1 MIDDFSEF
9 YTQKKLVNWFQTK
22 QHTVIEGCIDNPILF
37 NDITDCK
44 TDDKFGIDVVAK
56 RETDLWIVEVKG
68 ETKGGRSS
76 AVSNF
81 HYGLGQIFTRMT
93 CFNENIHYGLAMPNT
108 DNFAF
113 LVRKIMD
120 LKVLERLNLSLIL
133 IGKEKIVFIN

>member
-1 MIDDFSEF
+1 MDDFSEF
-9 YTQKKLVNWFQTK
+9 CTQKRLVGWFQTK
-22 QHTVIEGCIDNPILF
+22 QHTVIERCIDDPILF

-44 TDDKFGIDVVAK
+44 TDDIFGIDIVAK
-56 RETDLWIVEVKG
+56 LEADLWIVEVKG

-76 AVSNF
+76 ATSNF

-93 CFNENIHYGLAMPNT
+93 SFGENIHYGLAVPNT

-120 LKVLERLNLSLIL
+120 SKVLGRLNLSLIL
-133 IGKEKIVFIN
+133 VGKKELVFIN